1 MSEDAGSNRAIRDTL
16 KQSADP
22 RVARTRAG
30 IAAAVHELSEA
41 DEELTV
47 ASVVRAAGISRASF
61 YSHYSGLDELADSLR
76 RDAFLTIGDLFLSDH
91 DHELPEAI
99 RLSQERLVAHFVDN
113 RALYSAVGSIPVSK
127 DSYLVGVRAMAGVIE
142 IALDAHPDRPLDL
155 QIEATAR
162 YVAGAAYG
170 LLDAWISGELALTKA
185 EIVDHLTRLLPP
197 WFSGVR

>member
-1 MSEDAGSNRAIRDTL
+1 MSEDAGSNRVIRDTL

-30 IAAAVHELSEA
+30 IAAAVHELSETG
-41 DEELTV
+41 DELTV

-76 RDAFLTIGDLFLSDH
+76 RDAFLTIADLFLSDH
-91 DHELPEAI
+91 DHERPEAI
-99 RLSQERLVAHFVDN
+99 RVSQERLVAHFADN
-113 RALYSAVGSIPVSK
+113 RALYNAVGSIPVSK

-155 QIEATAR
+155 HIEATAR

-170 LLDAWISGELALTKA
+170 LLDAWISGELALTDA
-185 EIVDHLTRLLPP
+185 EVVEHLTRLLPP
-197 WFSGVR
+197 WFSGIR

>member
-1 MSEDAGSNRAIRDTL
+1 MREDAGSNRAIRDTL

-91 DHELPEAI
+91 DHERPEAI
-99 RLSQERLVAHFVDN
+99 RLSQERLVAHFADN
-113 RALYSAVGSIPVSK
+113 RALYKAVGSIPVSK
-127 DSYLVGVRAMAGVIE
+127 DGYLVGVRAMAGVIE
-142 IALDAHPDRPLDL
+142 IALDAHPDRPLEL

-170 LLDAWISGELALTKA
+170 LLDAWISGELALTEA